1 MSQTITNLV
10 SRDFLYRQKLRQFF
24 IFQKTSMDW
33 FHHHHPHI
41 TLTELMR
48 ILAESVLTPVKA
60 RFSLILFI
68 YHPEAKLTLS
78 GGFPKWCF
86 LLNSAVGTSD
96 ESSKTDGNF
105 SLKLS
110 SHLDKGWD
118 FHLSIINCLDFCQ
131 TTINNSSRANHL
143 FDRML
148 V

>member
-1 MSQTITNLV
+1 
-10 SRDFLYRQKLRQFF
+10 
-24 IFQKTSMDW
+24 
-33 FHHHHPHI
+33 
-41 TLTELMR
+41 MR

-68 YHPEAKLTLS
+68 HHPEAKLTLS
-78 GGFPKWCF
+78 GGFPKWYF
-86 LLNSAVGTSD
+86 LLNSVVGTSD
-96 ESSKTDGNF
+96 ESSKTGGDF